1 MYACS
6 IWGIDCN
13 ICCCRLRHCRNFCCE
28 VKACK
33 CELHPCSWVESYI
46 HSNCR
51 IIYCCKTCSSL
62 KSSLGFFC
70 VSNKPCCSWHIC
82 GEICFVCDAKWK
94 VKCALLLLQLLLP
107 LLNCT
112 WILVPLEVMLYDYK
126 WTIHGRR
133 PRHADVIGDRILC
146 DQILP
151 NQLFYLILHNLI
163 LLWVR
168 MMMLSVRQTI
178 TWDEINMVFLSPIL
192 LLLELYLIIVFF
204 FFWKETWKRFY

>member
-70 VSNKPCCSWHIC
+70 FSNKPCCSWHIC
-82 GEICFVCDAKWK
+82 REICFVCDAKWK

-112 WILVPLEVMLYDYK
+112 WILVLLEVMLYDYK

-133 PRHADVIGDRILC
+133 PRHADVIGDRIHVIKSFRINSSTWSCTISFFFGFVWWCWVLDKLLHEMRSIWC
-146 DQILP
+146 
-151 NQLFYLILHNLI
+151 FYLQFCYFWNC
-163 LLWVR
+163 
-168 MMMLSVRQTI
+168 
-178 TWDEINMVFLSPIL
+178 TWS
-192 LLLELYLIIVFF
+192 
-204 FFWKETWKRFY
+204 